1 MSMVIYVNGLRI
13 VLNNQIA
20 IWTQNVSRRHY
31 SQNFDYMSSKTAFAI
46 LIHSRLSVYVHES
59 SRLNINSK
67 YPKIKKYLRVLSIS
81 NAVQNLAFRLRRI
94 GLKRF

>member
-31 SQNFDYMSSKTAFAI
+31 SQKDHTVQE
-46 LIHSRLSVYVHES
+46 SRVG
-59 SRLNINSK
+59 RIFRQTDLN
-67 YPKIKKYLRVLSIS
+67 
-81 NAVQNLAFRLRRI
+81 
-94 GLKRF
+94 